1 MRNTTKKVL
10 ASLIGLFLLAP
21 VIFASQTDSLP
32 WSQPMQKFADSMSGP
47 IVRGIAIAAIVVA
60 GCMMAFGEFGSATRR
75 MLMIV
80 LGLGVALCATSWL
93 TSLFQFSGAVI
104 K

>member
-1 MRNTTKKVL
+1 MNIKKVFSTT
-10 ASLIGLFLLAP
+10 AFFILIIKLSA
-21 VIFASQTDSLP
+21 AQTDSLP
-32 WSQPMQKFADSMSGP
+32 WSQPMNLFAESMSGP
-47 IVRGIAIAAIVVA
+47 IVRGISIAAIVVA

-80 LGLGVALCATSWL
+80 LGIGVALGASSWL
-93 TSLFQFSGAVI
+93 TSLFNFSGALI

>member
-1 MRNTTKKVL
+1 MKNYLKTKFVAITGFML
-10 ASLIGLFLLAP
+10 FGLST
-21 VIFASQTDSLP
+21 FASQTDSLP
-32 WSQPMQKFADSMSGP
+32 WSQPMNIFAESMSGP

-80 LGLGVALCATSWL
+80 LGLGVALAATGWL
-93 TSLFQFSGAVI
+93 SSLFNFSGALI
-104 K
+104 H